1 MSFPTGGTPT
11 TTPLPTGAATAARQD
26 TGNTLLDTISD
37 TLLAEAEA
45 APRTAFGE
53 QSHKIIRQIQLNN
66 GERITVDDLKLD
78 LSPGQSVTIALTPS
92 ANNMRTRVSLS
103 GHEIH

>member
-53 QSHKIIRQIQLNN
+53 Q
-66 GERITVDDLKLD
+66 VDDLKLD
-78 LSPGQSVTIALTPS
+78 LSPGQSVTIAPTPS

>member
-53 QSHKIIRQIQLNN
+53 QSHAPPDWPLVEESFQYGVNPKDISSIII
-66 GERITVDDLKLD
+66 G
-78 LSPGQSVTIALTPS
+78 